1 MVLYDTIFEYQHT
14 VYKCILYLLIFTYS
28 TYFIISNSIIIA
40 IESPEKLTIINDW
53 YQNST
58 VSRYLP
64 YIISVTINTNLLSN

>member
-1 MVLYDTIFEYQHT
+1 MVLYDIIFEYQHT
-14 VYKCILYLLIFTYS
+14 VYKYILYLFIFTYS

-58 VSRYLP
+58 VSRYLH
-64 YIISVTINTNLLSN
+64 YIISVTIFTNLLSN